1 MAQLLKNIRG
11 HQAPLKQ
18 LLSAKKNNHLPHA
31 LLFTGPSG
39 IGKEKVAWALAQ
51 SLLCEE
57 QSPAC
62 GKCAACLKVEQRN
75 NLNVLYIEPEGLYIK
90 VDAIR
95 YISRFVSLQSFSPAR
110 VVIIASAHLM
120 NLQAANSLL
129 KILEEPPENIYFIL
143 VSSHLSALP
152 VTIRSRVQTLRFLP
166 LSVEELQE
174 EISLKENSQKKEKG
188 KDKET
193 ASSNNL
199 MEKWMVQAAHGR
211 LDEWEKWQEN
221 KEIRKQAFELLK
233 KAVLV
238 QDLFSFESLSD
249 LVKKREQ
256 ALFVCLCWQQVLRDA
271 CMRKLKSQDIIHRDQ
286 EELLNALGQ
295 LSSNTL
301 DDFFQKTVEMEND
314 LKRYVDALLVFDN
327 VFLYIREKQKENR
340 RFPPSRG

>member
-11 HQAPLKQ
+11 HQVSLEK
-18 LLSAKKNNHLPHA
+18 LLSAKKDNHLPHA

-57 QSPAC
+57 QIPAC
-62 GKCAACLKVEQRN
+62 GKCAACLKVEQRSH
-75 NLNVLYIEPEGLYIK
+75 LDVLYIEPEGLYIK
-90 VDAIR
+90 ADAIR

-110 VVIIASAHLM
+110 VVIIVSAHLM

-129 KILEEPPENIYFIL
+129 KILEEPPDNIYFIL
-143 VSSHLSALP
+143 ISSHLSALP

-166 LSVEELQE
+166 LSVEELKE
-174 EISLKENSQKKEKG
+174 EISVKESRQKEEKR
-188 KDKET
+188 KSKET
-193 ASSNNL
+193 APLNNSV
-199 MEKWMVQAAHGR
+199 EKWMIPAAQGR

-238 QDLFSFESLSD
+238 QDLFSLGSLSD
-249 LVKKREQ
+249 LVKNREQ
-256 ALFVCLCWQQVLRDA
+256 ALFVCLCWQQILRDA
-271 CMRKLKSQDIIHRDQ
+271 CMRKLKSPDIIHRDQ
-286 EELLNALGQ
+286 EELLKALSR

-301 DDFFQKTVEMEND
+301 EDFFQRIVEMEND
-314 LKRYVDALLVFDN
+314 LKKYADSLLVFDN
-327 VFLYIREKQKENR
+327 LFLYIREKQKEKNY
-340 RFPPSRG
+340 G

>member
-11 HQAPLKQ
+11 HQVPLRQ
-18 LLSAKKNNHLPHA
+18 LLTAKKNNHLPHA

-51 SLLCEE
+51 SLLCGK
-57 QSPAC
+57 QHPAC
-62 GKCAACLKVEQRN
+62 GECAACLKVEQRN
-75 NLNVLYIEPEGLYIK
+75 NLDVLYIEPDGLYIK

-143 VSSHLSALP
+143 ISSHLSALP

-174 EISLKENSQKKEKG
+174 EISLKENRQKEEKG
-188 KDKET
+188 KDK
-193 ASSNNL
+193 APLNNL

-221 KEIRKQAFELLK
+221 KEIREQAFELLK
-233 KAVLV
+233 KAVLI

-256 ALFVCLCWQQVLRDA
+256 ALFVCLCWQQILRDA

-286 EELLNALGQ
+286 EELLNALSE

-301 DDFFQKTVEMEND
+301 GDFFQKTVEMEND
-314 LKRYVDALLVFDN
+314 LKKYADSLLVFDN
-327 VFLYIREKQKENR
+327 VFLYIREKQKESR
-340 RFPPSRG
+340 RSPPSRG